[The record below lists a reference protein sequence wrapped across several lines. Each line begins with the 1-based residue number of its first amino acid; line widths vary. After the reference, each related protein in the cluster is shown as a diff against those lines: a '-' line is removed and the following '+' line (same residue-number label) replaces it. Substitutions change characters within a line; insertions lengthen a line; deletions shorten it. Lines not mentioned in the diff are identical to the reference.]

1 MQSTL
6 MHVTWPAD
14 VLAVP
19 AFAPELESQGRL
31 VFYGPRMKMGVCTG
45 RPTSIQPDHMGRA
58 DYHGASVNQAAR
70 CAAAIR
76 PALLLAQGGRLP
88 GPGLGN
94 WHAAAVHHS

>member
-19 AFAPELESQGRL
+19 AFAPELDAQGRL
-31 VFYGPRMKMGVCTG
+31 VFYGPRMKMGICTG

-58 DYHGASVNQAAR
+58 DYHGASINQAAR
-70 CAAAIR
+70 SAAAR
-76 PALLLAQGGRLP
+76 MPRCL
-88 GPGLGN
+88 LGN
-94 WHAAAVHHS
+94 GRHLPAPGICTWPATNVHRS